1 MSSAISGI
9 MAGMGGPIGLAGLG
23 TGIASKILG
32 GLNDKPSKAQ
42 LALNGQVNQFSSYLT
57 SQAQREGLDAS
68 TVFNNLMAPLQ
79 RIVLGGPSQAGW
91 SANEFN
97 AANTAAINRGA
108 AAARNLGS
116 AAATGVSAVGGGNT
130 PGASAAERNAVLQ
143 QQTNA
148 ENETSGALAENTI
161 KNDEAGRENFFKS
174 AEEEEKLPDVFK
186 TANEAGTVGNEANK
200 TALES
205 QSTVDLEKKQSS
217 ALGIASGALG
227 GAAGSLT
234 KMGAST
240 LAKGTPTPYGAA
252 TIPNFNKDMALA
264 GQTKPQTNP
273 TDTTENGNDL
283 IPAVSA

>member
-116 AAATGVSAVGGGNT
+116 AAATGVSAVGGGDT

-143 QQTNA
+143 QQAGA
-148 ENETSGALAENTI
+148 ENQTTEDLA
-161 KNDEAGRENFFKS
+161 KNQIASDEAGRENFFKA
-174 AEEEEKLPDVFK
+174 AEQEEKLPNVFS
-186 TANEAGTVGNEANK
+186 ASNEAGDVATKGNEL
-200 TALES
+200 ALKS
-205 QSTVDLEKKQSS
+205 QAAVDAEQKASSGLGIASS
-217 ALGIASGALG
+217 ALGGASGG
-227 GAAGSLT
+227 LT
-234 KMGAST
+234 KMGA
-240 LAKGTPTPYGAA
+240 ANVANQTPRGAM

-264 GQTKPQTNP
+264 DQTRPQVSAPEDMTQ
-273 TDTTENGNDL
+273 NDL
-283 IPAVSA
+283 IPSV